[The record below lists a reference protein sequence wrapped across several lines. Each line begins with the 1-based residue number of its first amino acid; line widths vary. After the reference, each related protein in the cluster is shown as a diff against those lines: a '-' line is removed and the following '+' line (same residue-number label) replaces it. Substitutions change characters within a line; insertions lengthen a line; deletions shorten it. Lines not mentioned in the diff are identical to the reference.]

1 MEESVSGFKERGSW
15 AEVVEHGERV
25 TRALK
30 DLAGEDHEIA
40 EDPLAEWD
48 EWRPKVEERLDEDV
62 SEKTAEQ
69 AAVAEG
75 EGERAGKEPNED
87 VQAAG
92 EKLTESYESLD
103 EPDRAVEKAGES
115 IDYIK
120 RAADSASRRAIR
132 AVEGTVYKT
141 VMTQVSP
148 YYFDNELVSANV
160 RRAARDD
167 YVFEVNVNDDDL
179 KIHVSNKLADLEQ
192 SVERWHVDTEKEV
205 EHAAVA
211 EGAEEVL
218 DENGNGTEGRSRP
231 TSN

>member
-30 DLAGEDHEIA
+30 DLAGEDHEIP
-40 EDPLAEWD
+40 EHPLTEWD

-69 AAVAEG
+69 AVVDEG

>member
-1 MEESVSGFKERGSW
+1 MEESVSGFKKRGSW
-15 AEVVEHGERV
+15 AEVVEHGERI
-25 TRALK
+25 TRALN
-30 DLAGEDHEIA
+30 DLADEGHEIP
-40 EDPLAEWD
+40 EEPLAEWD
-48 EWRPKVEERLDEDV
+48 EWRPKVAERLDEDV

-69 AAVAEG
+69 AAVGEG

-92 EKLTESYESLD
+92 EKLTESYDNLD

-132 AVEGTVYKT
+132 AVEGTVYRT

-179 KIHVSNKLADLEQ
+179 KIHASNRLADLER
-192 SVERWHVDTEKEV
+192 SVDRWHVDTEKEV

-211 EGAEEVL
+211 EGAEEIL
-218 DENGNGTEGRSRP
+218 DENGSGTEGRSQP

>member
-30 DLAGEDHEIA
+30 DLAGDDHQVPD
-40 EDPLAEWD
+40 DPLAEWD

-92 EKLTESYESLD
+92 EKLTESYENLD

-120 RAADSASRRAIR
+120 RAADSASRRALR

-179 KIHVSNKLADLEQ
+179 KIHVSNRLADYEQ
-192 SVERWHVDTEKEV
+192 SVERWHVDTEKQV
-205 EHAAVA
+205 EQAAVA
-211 EGAEEVL
+211 EGAEEVI
-218 DENGNGTEGRSRP
+218 DETGTEGRSRP

>member
-1 MEESVSGFKERGSW
+1 ME
-15 AEVVEHGERV
+15 
-25 TRALK
+25 
-30 DLAGEDHEIA
+30 
-40 EDPLAEWD
+40 EWD

-103 EPDRAVEKAGES
+103 EPDQAVEKAGES

-120 RAADSASRRAIR
+120 RAADSAGRRAIR

-160 RRAARDD
+160 RRAGRDD

-179 KIHVSNKLADLEQ
+179 KIHVSNRLADYEQ

-205 EHAAVA
+205 EQAAVA
-211 EGAEEVL
+211 EGAEEVIN
-218 DENGNGTEGRSRP
+218 EAGTDGRSRP
-231 TSN
+231 HSN